1 MNYME
6 VEYNEF
12 ERKTVIVITGASGFI
27 GSHLVERAGKNFVS
41 CDVRGHPTFSPTG
54 LIKYLKN
61 TENHVECVYHLG
73 AISSTTEKDV
83 TKLTK
88 NNVLFSCQLLDLC
101 IKRNIPFV
109 YASSASVYG
118 LGNNGFSE
126 NTRLTPL
133 NYYAISKAS
142 FDMFAIQKMKDHV
155 GAKIVGLRYFNV
167 YGNREESKGDMASP
181 VHKFLKQAEQYKKI
195 KVFKGS
201 GGFSRDFIYVDDVV
215 SITKNATEFKK
226 SGIYNVGTGVARSF
240 MDVAEIISKYT
251 NTSQIQEIAFP
262 RHLIGKYQNYTC
274 SDNAKINSIECPS
287 TRVSLEE
294 GIQRVIGE

>member
-1 MNYME
+1 M
-6 VEYNEF
+6 
-12 ERKTVIVITGASGFI
+12 IVVTGASGFI
-27 GSHLVERAGKNFVS
+27 GSHLVEKVGKDIAS
-41 CDVRGHPTFSPTG
+41 CDIQGHPTFSPPG
-54 LIKYLKN
+54 LIRYLKN
-61 TENHVECVYHLG
+61 TENYVECIYHLG

-83 TKLTK
+83 VKLTK

-101 IKRNIPFV
+101 IKRGIPFI

-126 NTRLTPL
+126 GTCPSPL

-142 FDMFAIQKMKDHV
+142 FDMFAVQKMKDHV
-155 GAKIVGLRYFNV
+155 DAKIVGLRYFNV
-167 YGNREESKGDMASP
+167 YGTREAPKGAMASP
-181 VHKFLKQAEQYKKI
+181 IHKFLKQAEQHKKI

-201 GGFSRDFIYVDDVV
+201 DGFLRDFIHVDDVV

-240 MDVAEIISKYT
+240 MDVAEIISKHT
-251 NTSQIQEIAFP
+251 NNSQIQEIAFP
-262 RHLIGKYQNYTC
+262 KHLIGKYQNYTC
-274 SDNAKINSIECPS
+274 SDNTKINSIEYPQ

-294 GIQRVIGE
+294 GIQRVMGG